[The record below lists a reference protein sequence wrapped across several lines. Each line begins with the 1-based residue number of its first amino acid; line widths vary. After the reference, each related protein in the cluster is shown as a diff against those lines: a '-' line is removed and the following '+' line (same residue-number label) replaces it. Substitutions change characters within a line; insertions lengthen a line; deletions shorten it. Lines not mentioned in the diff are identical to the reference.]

1 MFNDEYQ
8 QPVPDHRIRIMQLF
22 LVSLF
27 VTGAFAGCHTP
38 PPASTVPAADCTPS
52 ITITLL
58 PPYGSRKD
66 LQGEVMCADPADYQV
81 AVAIF
86 VNGWWSKPSFEQ
98 PTVPIQSDGT
108 WTTDVT
114 TGGTDPLATRFA
126 AYLLPRGGTPPLLQG
141 EPGLTT
147 ELQHL
152 AIAHTVVE
160 RSPGAR
166 TLTFSDHTW
175 YVKTSSD
182 PVGPGPNVF
191 SDHPEDVW
199 VDDAGR
205 LHLWIRQRQGRW
217 YSSEVFSQELFGYG
231 SYTFQLASQVD
242 RIDKHVVLG
251 LFTWDDTGETVHH
264 REIDIEVSRWGEED
278 IANAQFV
285 VQPWQQA
292 ANLSRFRLAL
302 NGDYSTHRF
311 IWDTNQV
318 TFASAHG
325 HTHTPAQDNAMA
337 TWTYTGAG
345 VPPVGLVNA
354 RINLWLLDGAPPSD
368 GQPVEVI
375 IDSFTYVPAE

>member
-1 MFNDEYQ
+1 MFNVAYQ
-8 QPVPDHRIRIMQLF
+8 PPALHHFIFIVRF
-22 LVSLF
+22 LLLSLLGIN
-27 VTGAFAGCHTP
+27 TLAGCRIP
-38 PPASTVPAADCTPS
+38 PPTGTVSQADCTPS
-52 ITITLL
+52 ITMTRL
-58 PPYGSRKD
+58 PSHGSMED
-66 LQGEVMCADPADYQV
+66 LQGQVTCADPTAYQV

-86 VNGWWSKPSFEQ
+86 VDGWWSKPSFEQ
-98 PTVPIQSDGT
+98 PTVPIQPDGT
-108 WTTDVT
+108 WTSDVT

-126 AYLLPRGGTPPLLQG
+126 AYLLPDGGTPPLLQG
-141 EPGLTT
+141 EPDLAA

-152 AIAHTVVE
+152 ATAHTVVE

-166 TLTFSDHTW
+166 TINFSGHTW

-191 SDHPEDVW
+191 SDHPEDVR

-205 LHLWIRQRQGRW
+205 LHLWIRQRQGQW
-217 YSSEVFSQELFGYG
+217 SSSEVFSRELFGYG
-231 SYTFQLASQVD
+231 SYTFQLARRVD
-242 RIDKHVVLG
+242 QLDKNVVLG

-311 IWDTNQV
+311 VWDRDQV

-325 HTHTPAQDNAMA
+325 HTRTPAQDNTIA

-345 VPPVGLVNA
+345 VPPAGRVNA
-354 RINLWLLDGAPPSD
+354 RINLWLLAGAPPSD